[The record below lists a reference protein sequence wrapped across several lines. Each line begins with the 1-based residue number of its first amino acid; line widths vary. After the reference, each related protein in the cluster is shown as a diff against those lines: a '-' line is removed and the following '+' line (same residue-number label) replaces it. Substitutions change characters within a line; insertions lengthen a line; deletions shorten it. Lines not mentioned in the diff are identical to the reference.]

1 MRTVKPFSLLAAL
14 FLMAPVLAQ
23 GGYPTRASSGL
34 SGQRRDLQ
42 RELEKEL
49 KLTEKQRKEWA
60 TIIGRYRPKV
70 KTVQDKYAP
79 KLVALRKQMQAMST
93 QMTQELKPTLDARRK
108 ELERVLTPEQRKKK
122 QTLDAALKVAIQR
135 RLVPGNRKP

>member
-34 SGQRRDLQ
+34 TGQRRDLQ

-93 QMTQELKPTLDARRK
+93 QMTLELKPTLDARRK

-122 QTLDAALKVAIQR
+122 QNVAYSAR
-135 RLVPGNRKP
+135 H

>member
-23 GGYPTRASSGL
+23 GGDTTSASSRL
-34 SGQRRDLQ
+34 SGQHRDLQ

-60 TIIGRYRPKV
+60 EIIGRYRPKV
-70 KTVQDKYAP
+70 KTVQDKHAP
-79 KLVALRKQMQAMST
+79 KLAVLRKQMQGISS
-93 QMTQELKPTLDARRK
+93 QMTRELKPTLDARRK

-122 QTLDAALKVAIQR
+122 QTLEAALRVAIQR
-135 RLVPGNRKP
+135 RLVSGNRKP